1 MASAADDIVV
11 NATTFKRWYL
21 RQKQKQAHY
30 LGRQTFLVWRL
41 GGASRPKLVDKIVL
55 DAGI

>member
-1 MASAADDIVV
+1 MVFASEAEAGALSWATDI
-11 NATTFKRWYL
+11 F
-21 RQKQKQAHY
+21 
-30 LGRQTFLVWRL
+30 FVWRL